1 LAQAFRAMRF
11 AALLGVALAGLRQPT
26 DEAPPGAGSD
36 STAYVLAQYSGIA
49 CQPGKRH
56 VCQHLTKG
64 ACTQTT
70 AQDGGVAFTVHVQL
84 DEMADGS
91 FEVTSCSDGCTC
103 NHKTPYT
110 VNKCESGTYGTTSI
124 SYMLVQASEVEGCL
138 TYNFDV
144 GGGRHATQY
153 EAALSNATSEGKF
166 NADEAEDTYE
176 EEAPAEETPLK
187 LVAHT
192 TRLRTASAAR
202 YFAEWS
208 GPYTQIE
215 ATSTKHV
222 DGETTTGDWG
232 REYGYKPPPKQSGA
246 AAVALLAMLLAH

>member
-1 LAQAFRAMRF
+1 LAQGPILNAMRL
-11 AALLGVALAGLRQPT
+11 AALLGVAFAGLRQPT
-26 DEAPPGAGSD
+26 EEAPPGASD
-36 STAYVLAQYSGIA
+36 STAYVLVQYSGIA

-70 AQDGGVAFTVHVQL
+70 AQDGGVPFTVHVQL
-84 DEMADGS
+84 DEAADGS

-110 VNKCESGTYGTTSI
+110 VNKCESGTYGTTSL

-153 EAALSNATSEGKF
+153 EAALSNATYEGKF
-166 NADEAEDTYE
+166 NADDE
-176 EEAPAEETPLK
+176 EGEAPPAETAPLK

-202 YFAEWS
+202 YYAEWS

-215 ATSTKHV
+215 AQSTKHV
-222 DGETTTGDWG
+222 DGESTTGDWG
-232 REYGYKPPPKQSGA
+232 REYGYKPYQKSGA
-246 AAVALLAMLLAH
+246 AAAALLAMLLAH